1 MFTVAIDFD
10 GVLNN
15 LPEVWCKYLNDMYYT
30 NQKSEQVDVPRNYNM
45 SLNFPKLSHE
55 NISWPLHKDNFWEK
69 VGYKDSGEKKLVDV
83 LRFEF
88 PFINVIIV
96 TATDPEHWT
105 SKYEHCFRRLFPG
118 FPKKNIILT
127 SRKDLI
133 KCNILVDD
141 NPEYLRASSAYKI
154 LMSAPYNIDNTVDVD
169 SVCNN
174 CEEVLNVILQQHLG
188 KSYTYSK

>member
-1 MFTVAIDFD
+1 MFIVAIDFD

-55 NISWPLHKDNFWEK
+55 SINWPLHRDDFWEK
-69 VGYKDSGEKKLVDV
+69 VGYKDSGAKELVDV

-105 SKYEHCFRRLFPG
+105 SKYEQCFRRLFPG

>member
-30 NQKSEQVDVPRNYNM
+30 NQKSEQVDVPRNYN
-45 SLNFPKLSHE
+45 
-55 NISWPLHKDNFWEK
+55 
-69 VGYKDSGEKKLVDV
+69 
-83 LRFEF
+83 
-88 PFINVIIV
+88 
-96 TATDPEHWT
+96 
-105 SKYEHCFRRLFPG
+105 
-118 FPKKNIILT
+118 T

-154 LMSAPYNIDNTVDVD
+154 LMSAPYNIYNTVDVD

-174 CEEVLNVILQQHLG
+174 CEEVLNVILQHHLG

>member
-45 SLNFPKLSHE
+45 SLNFSKLSHE
-55 NISWPLHKDNFWEK
+55 SINWPLHRDDFWEK
-69 VGYKDSGEKKLVDV
+69 VGYKDSDAKELVDV

-154 LMSAPYNIDNTVDVD
+154 LMSAPYNIDKH
-169 SVCNN
+169 S
-174 CEEVLNVILQQHLG
+174 
-188 KSYTYSK
+188 